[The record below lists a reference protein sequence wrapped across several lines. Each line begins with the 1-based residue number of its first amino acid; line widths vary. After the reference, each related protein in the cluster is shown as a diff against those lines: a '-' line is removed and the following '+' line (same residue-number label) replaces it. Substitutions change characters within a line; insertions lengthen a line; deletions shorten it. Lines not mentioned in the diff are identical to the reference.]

1 VFQSYAIWP
10 HMTVAENVAFPLQE
24 MRPRPDDIAR
34 QVRAA
39 LTMVQLQDFAD
50 RPAPFLSGGQQQ
62 RLALARALVRRPKV
76 LLLDEPLSNL
86 DAKLREETRAE
97 LRDLV
102 KRLRITTIYVT
113 HDQLEA
119 LTMSDRVAVMEA
131 GRIVQEANPRAI
143 YREPASR
150 FVAGFIGRSNFIDG
164 KVRERADS
172 NGFGVVDTPCGT
184 LRGRLPAEAG
194 AGTSVTVAVRPENI
208 QLAGTPST
216 ADGNVLSGKV
226 NDLVF
231 LGDALEC
238 VVTVDSARLNL
249 RLHAAS
255 DVAIGQE
262 LRLVIAAHDVI
273 ALTK

>member
-1 VFQSYAIWP
+1 
-10 HMTVAENVAFPLQE
+10 
-24 MRPRPDDIAR
+24 
-34 QVRAA
+34 
-39 LTMVQLQDFAD
+39 
-50 RPAPFLSGGQQQ
+50 
-62 RLALARALVRRPKV
+62 
-76 LLLDEPLSNL
+76 
-86 DAKLREETRAE
+86 
-97 LRDLV
+97 
-102 KRLRITTIYVT
+102 
-113 HDQLEA
+113 
-119 LTMSDRVAVMEA
+119 MEA

-172 NGFGVVDTPCGT
+172 NGFGVVDTLCGT